1 VDSVAEGRDGYRRPV
16 PSARPLEARS
26 GPVTLAGT
34 LWEPDG
40 DAVATVLMHPGSGPS
55 NRDNDVYFPQIRALL
70 LDAGIAAASFDKR
83 GVGSSTG
90 DWREAGIVEQAGD
103 AAAALDALRAAG
115 APEPIGMFGHS
126 QGGWVVL
133 EAAARGAPTAF
144 VVTNGGPG
152 VSPAVQ
158 DRFALANSGRRAGR
172 SAEGIERLLAR
183 YDLMVEL
190 LRDGA
195 SAADA
200 ALRLGPSEG
209 HELDAYGTVDD
220 AEWELQRRLVDH
232 DPRPALRRLIVPVLA
247 LFGADDEI
255 TPVAVSVEAFR
266 AEVRPD
272 LLTVAVLPG
281 GDHRAQAGEPRRLV
295 DGYRATL
302 VGFVRSALGA
312 TDAAGAGP
320 AEAAGGGA

>member
-1 VDSVAEGRDGYRRPV
+1 V
-16 PSARPLEARS
+16 PTARPLEARS

-34 LWEPDG
+34 LWEPDT

-83 GVGSSTG
+83 GVGGSTG
-90 DWREAGIVEQAGD
+90 DWRDAGIAEQAAD
-103 AAAALDALRAAG
+103 ATAAFEAMRAAG
-115 APEPIGMFGHS
+115 APEPIGLFGHS
-126 QGGWVVL
+126 QGGWVVID
-133 EAAARGAPTAF
+133 AAVRGAPAAF
-144 VVTNGGPG
+144 VITNGGPG

-158 DRFALANSGRRAGR
+158 DRFALANAGRRAGR
-172 SAEGIERLLAR
+172 SPEGVERLLAR

-190 LRDGA
+190 LRDGVR
-195 SAADA
+195 AAEVA
-200 ALRLGPSEG
+200 ARLGPPDDD
-209 HELDAYGTVDD
+209 ELEAYGGTGDA
-220 AEWELQRRLVDH
+220 AEWELHRRLVDH
-232 DPRPALRRLIVPVLA
+232 DPRPALRRLAVPVLA
-247 LFGADDEI
+247 LFGAEDEI

-295 DGYRATL
+295 DGYRTAL
-302 VGFVRSALGA
+302 VGFVRAAAGVT
-312 TDAAGAGP
+312 TDATGAGST
-320 AEAAGGGA
+320 ETAGGGA

>member
-1 VDSVAEGRDGYRRPV
+1 MERVADGWDGYGRPV

-26 GPVTLAGT
+26 GQVTLAGT

-55 NRDNDVYFPQIRALL
+55 NRDNDVYFPQVRAVL

-83 GVGSSTG
+83 GIGGSTG
-90 DWREAGIVEQAGD
+90 DWREAGIVEQAAD
-103 AAAALDALRAAG
+103 AAAAVDALREAG
-115 APEPIGMFGHS
+115 APGPIGMFGHS

-152 VSPAVQ
+152 VSPPVQ
-158 DRFALANSGRRAGR
+158 DRFALANLGRRTGR
-172 SAEGIERLLAR
+172 SPEGVERLLAR

-190 LRDGA
+190 LRDGV
-195 SAADA
+195 SAGDA
-200 ALRLGPSEG
+200 AGRLGPPDG

-220 AEWELQRRLVDH
+220 TQWELQRRLVDH
-232 DPRPALRRLIVPVLA
+232 DPRPALRRLTVPVLA

-272 LLTVAVLPG
+272 LLTVAVLSG
-281 GDHRAQAGEPRRLV
+281 GDHRVQAGEPRQLV
-295 DGYRATL
+295 EGYGATL

-312 TDAAGAGP
+312 TDAGPAGAG
-320 AEAAGGGA
+320 EGGA

>member
-1 VDSVAEGRDGYRRPV
+1 
-16 PSARPLEARS
+16 
-26 GPVTLAGT
+26 
-34 LWEPDG
+34 
-40 DAVATVLMHPGSGPS
+40 
-55 NRDNDVYFPQIRALL
+55 
-70 LDAGIAAASFDKR
+70 
-83 GVGSSTG
+83 
-90 DWREAGIVEQAGD
+90 
-103 AAAALDALRAAG
+103 
-115 APEPIGMFGHS
+115 MFGHS

-133 EAAARGAPTAF
+133 EAAGPRRAHAF

-158 DRFALANSGRRAGR
+158 DRFALANVGRRAGR
-172 SAEGIERLLAR
+172 SPEGVERLLAR

-200 ALRLGPSEG
+200 AVRLGPPDG

-220 AEWELQRRLVDH
+220 AQWELQRRLVDH
-232 DPRPALRRLIVPVLA
+232 DPRPALRRLTVPVLA

-281 GDHRAQAGEPRRLV
+281 GDHRVQAGEPRRLV
-295 DGYRATL
+295 EGYGATL

-312 TDAAGAGP
+312 TGAGP
-320 AEAAGGGA
+320 AGAGEGGA